1 MQPFFFPNGI
11 VLFFAIEFFVFFL
24 YELYLSG
31 RLGRVRLES
40 IQETIKTETILAQW
54 WEWEGI
60 SVVQL

>member
-1 MQPFFFPNGI
+1 M
-11 VLFFAIEFFVFFL
+11 FFAIEFFVFFL